1 MNDFGSPSVI
11 IDQLDATIGVVAAVD
26 RADLHEA
33 IESVRWQRR
42 GLLQRLIQADR
53 PENLYFETA
62 S

>member
-1 MNDFGSPSVI
+1 MNDFGSPSMI
-11 IDQLDATIGVVAAVD
+11 LDQLDAPTGVVAAVD
-26 RADLHEA
+26 RADLHVA

-53 PENLYFETA
+53 PENLRFDTA

>member
-11 IDQLDATIGVVAAVD
+11 IDQLDTTMGVVAAVD

-42 GLLQRLIQADR
+42 GLLQRLIRADR
-53 PENLYFETA
+53 PENLYFETP

>member
-1 MNDFGSPSVI
+1 MNDFGSPSI
-11 IDQLDATIGVVAAVD
+11 ILDQFDVTTGVAAVVD

-53 PENLYFETA
+53 PENLRFDTA

>member
-1 MNDFGSPSVI
+1 MNDFCSPTII
-11 IDQLDATIGVVAAVD
+11 IDQIDATTRVVAAVD

-53 PENLYFETA
+53 PENLRFDTA

>member
-1 MNDFGSPSVI
+1 MNDFGSPSI
-11 IDQLDATIGVVAAVD
+11 TLDRLDPTTRVMAAVD

-42 GLLQRLIQADR
+42 GLLQRLIRADR
-53 PENLYFETA
+53 AENLRFEPA

>member
-1 MNDFGSPSVI
+1 MNDFGSPTII
-11 IDQLDATIGVVAAVD
+11 IDQIDATTRVVAAVD

-33 IESVRWQRR
+33 IASVRWQRR

-53 PENLYFETA
+53 PEDLRFDTA

>member
-1 MNDFGSPSVI
+1 MNDFGSPTII
-11 IDQLDATIGVVAAVD
+11 IDQVDATTPVVAAVD

-53 PENLYFETA
+53 PENLRFDTA

>member
-1 MNDFGSPSVI
+1 M
-11 IDQLDATIGVVAAVD
+11 GVVAAVD

-42 GLLQRLIQADR
+42 GLLQRLIRADR
-53 PENLYFETA
+53 PENLYFETP

>member
-1 MNDFGSPSVI
+1 MNDFGSPSIMV
-11 IDQLDATIGVVAAVD
+11 DQLDATTGVVAAVD

-53 PENLYFETA
+53 PENLHLETA